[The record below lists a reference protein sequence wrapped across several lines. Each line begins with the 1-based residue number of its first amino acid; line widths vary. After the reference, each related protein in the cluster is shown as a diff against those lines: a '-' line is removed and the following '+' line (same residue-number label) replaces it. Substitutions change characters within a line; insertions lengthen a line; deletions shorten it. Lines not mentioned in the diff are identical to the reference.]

1 MSRAGRGVPA
11 ARTERFAIAVGE
23 RRISALYLRPRAPAA
38 LLVLGH
44 GAGAGMT
51 HPFMESLAGA
61 LAASG
66 VATLR
71 YQFPY
76 AEAGS
81 RRPDPRALLTATV
94 RAAVL
99 AGMKRAR
106 GVPLLAGGKSM
117 GGRMTTLAA
126 AEAPLPHVRGIVLV
140 GFPLHPAGR
149 PGTERA
155 EHLAAVAPP
164 LLLLSGTR
172 DALAPLSLLRPVCA
186 RLGARAELREIAGA
200 DHGFAVL
207 KRSGRTP
214 GDVMTELAN
223 AVRAFADRVARA

>member
-1 MSRAGRGVPA
+1 
-11 ARTERFAIAVGE
+11 
-23 RRISALYLRPRAPAA
+23 
-38 LLVLGH
+38 
-44 GAGAGMT
+44 
-51 HPFMESLAGA
+51 
-61 LAASG
+61 
-66 VATLR
+66 
-71 YQFPY
+71 
-76 AEAGS
+76 
-81 RRPDPRALLTATV
+81 
-94 RAAVL
+94 
-99 AGMKRAR
+99 MKRAR

-155 EHLAAVAPP
+155 EHLGAVAPP

-200 DHGFAVL
+200 DHGFGVL

-214 GDVMTELAN
+214 GDVMTELAS